1 MLNIRR
7 LTLLTFVAFIATI
20 TYAQPT
26 GDASAAT
33 HNINSFETD
42 DVIERT
48 QKCTAVIKEYDI
60 SECLVE
66 PNSLYGPYKD
76 VEELKTVCS
85 RHDRCNNDR
94 FKAGIDAFEKDCEYF
109 LRTVDFSVRSAY
121 NSWCDLPYRYVVQC
135 TKVGD
140 KYCATEYFTGMI
152 CTKCQ
157 HEMAVTLFNFK
168 FDRVPVYNSTS
179 AEVSLKMKAK
189 HAIEACVGVDV
200 DNLDEDT
207 DEDGVYFGVDI
218 NEDDKKDGNWVNK
231 IIDRIGSKNSATS
244 LHINI
249 LGISLVALSTIMLSQ

>member
-7 LTLLTFVAFIATI
+7 LTLLTLAFIATI

-33 HNINSFETD
+33 HNINSFESS

-66 PNSLYGPYKD
+66 PNSLYGPIKD
-76 VEELKTVCS
+76 TAKLKALCS
-85 RHDRCNNDR
+85 KQDRCNNDR

-109 LRTVDFSVRSAY
+109 LRSVDLDVLHTY
-121 NSWCDLPYRYVVQC
+121 NDWCDLPYRYAVQC

-140 KYCATEYFTGMI
+140 KYCATEYFTGSK

-157 HEMAVTLFNFK
+157 YQMAVTLLKFK
-168 FDRVPVYNSTS
+168 FDRKPAHNTSS
-179 AEVSLKMKAK
+179 AEVSLGRTAK
-189 HAIEACVGVDV
+189 NAIEACVGVDLDEISDGDLV
-200 DNLDEDT
+200 YIDADPDEDDDEDT
-207 DEDGVYFGVDI
+207 GGG
-218 NEDDKKDGNWVNK
+218 GNWISKIINK
-231 IIDRIGSKNSATS
+231 IIGKSSATS

-249 LGISLVALSTIMLSQ
+249 WGISLVVLSTIILSQ

>member
-7 LTLLTFVAFIATI
+7 LTLLTLAFIATI

-33 HNINSFETD
+33 HNINSFESS

-60 SECLVE
+60 SECLAE
-66 PNSLYGPYKD
+66 AYSLYGPYKD

-85 RHDRCNNDR
+85 KRDRCNNDR

-109 LRTVDFSVRSAY
+109 LRSVDLDVLHTY
-121 NSWCDLPYRYVVQC
+121 NDWCDLPYRYAVQC

-140 KYCATEYFTGMI
+140 KYCATEYFTGSK

-157 HEMAVTLFNFK
+157 YQMAVTLFNFK
-168 FDRVPVYNSTS
+168 FDHKPAYNTNST
-179 AEVSLKMKAK
+179 EFFLKMTAK
-189 HAIEACVGVDV
+189 HAIEACVGVD
-200 DNLDEDT
+200 LDDLDKDT
-207 DEDGVYFGVDI
+207 DEDGVYFGVDTD
-218 NEDDKKDGNWVNK
+218 EDDEKDGNWVNK
-231 IIDRIGSKNSATS
+231 IINRITGNSAAS

-249 LGISLVALSTIMLSQ
+249 WGISLVALSTIILSQ